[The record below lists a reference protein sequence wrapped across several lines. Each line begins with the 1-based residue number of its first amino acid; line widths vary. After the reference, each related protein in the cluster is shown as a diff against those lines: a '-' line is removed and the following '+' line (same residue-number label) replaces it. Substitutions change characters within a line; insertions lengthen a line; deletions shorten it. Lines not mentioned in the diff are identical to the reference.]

1 VANQPVLIG
10 IDAVI
15 SCVGRNAILTQ
26 ISLIQWA
33 SESNVT
39 RFFPSEYGTDIEY
52 SPASAH
58 EKPHQLKL
66 KVRAYAKTARD
77 LEFTY
82 LVTGPYSDLY
92 FGKLGKEEIGMF
104 DVKAK
109 KAVLLGDGK
118 GKVSFTTMAE

>member
-1 VANQPVLIG
+1 
-10 IDAVI
+10 
-15 SCVGRNAILTQ
+15 
-26 ISLIQWA
+26 
-33 SESNVT
+33 
-39 RFFPSEYGTDIEY
+39 
-52 SPASAH
+52 
-58 EKPHQLKL
+58 LKL
-66 KVRAYAKTARD
+66 KVRAYAKSARD